1 MRLYKKIKSLGTGV
15 TASQKNKGILLINPT
30 GTTGVVFSVNI
41 INVDN
46 TVTTLNLTIGRLGA
60 FAGTQ
65 ASDPNYALIPFRISS
80 WTDTDT
86 NGIIGYELF

>member
-15 TASQKNKGILLINPT
+15 TASQKNKGLLLFNPT
-30 GTTGVVFSVNI
+30 VNVGVAFSVNI

-46 TVTTLNLTIGRLGA
+46 TVTALNLTIGRLGG
-60 FAGTQ
+60 FAGIQ